1 MLSDPLNDTIDL
13 IKLYKAKDFEM
24 MPLFPKQKEALSLLE
39 DDVVN
44 EVLYGGS
51 ARSGKSVLGCDW
63 QIFRRLS
70 MPESYSLIG
79 REELTKLK
87 DTTLLTFFHRLKFY
101 GLTKDIDYRYNAQ
114 DFKFEFENGSR
125 IFFREIKFM
134 PSDPEFDRLGSYDLT
149 DAFLDEAQQIHYKA
163 PQVLKG
169 RFSVTEGKDW
179 KTVPKV
185 LYTCNPAK
193 TWIYTDFVKPS
204 ITGNLSEHKKFVAA
218 LPSDNPHVPQ
228 SFFDN
233 LATADEVTK
242 QRLLYGNF
250 EYDDD
255 PSALVDYNSLINLFT
270 NTHIKPGQRYI
281 SADLAMQGR
290 DKFVAGYWDGLQC
303 TVSIDMKK
311 SDGKII
317 EQSLTEL
324 KNAKAVGNTNIIAD
338 SDGLGAYLSAYIQ
351 NIRTFHGNARAVH
364 PVEFG
369 NIKDECG
376 FKLAEMI
383 NNGQIHIICTPA
395 QQEEIRKELSICLK
409 RDNVNTDKKK
419 LITKDKMKEL
429 LGHSPDYMDMLL
441 MRMWFELHSGIRVI
455 SI

>member
-1 MLSDPLNDTIDL
+1 MLSDRNSPTKELIDL
-13 IKLYKAKDFEM
+13 YKLKDFEM
-24 MPLFPKQKEALSLLE
+24 LPLFAKQLEALSFLE
-39 DDVVN
+39 DSIVN

-87 DTTLLTFFHRLKFY
+87 DTTLLTFFTRLKHY
-101 GLTKDIDYRYNAQ
+101 GLEKDIDYRYNAQ
-114 DFKFEFENGSR
+114 DFKFEFRNGSR
-125 IFFREIKFM
+125 IFFREIKYL
-134 PSDPEFDRLGSYDLT
+134 PSDDQFDRLGSYDLT

-169 RFSVTEGKDW
+169 RFSVTEGPGW
-179 KTVPKV
+179 KTIPKV

-204 ITGNLSEHKKFVAA
+204 MTGSISDRKKFVAA
-218 LPSDNPHVPQ
+218 LPADNPYVPA
-228 SFFDN
+228 SFFEN

-255 PSALVDYNSLINLFT
+255 PSALVDYNSLLDLFT
-270 NTHIKPGQRYI
+270 NTHVKPGLHRI

-290 DKFVAGYWDGLQC
+290 DKFIAGYWDGNIC
-303 TVSIDMKK
+303 HIEVDMKK
-311 SDGKII
+311 SDGKVI
-317 EQSLTEL
+317 EDSLTAL
-324 KNAKAVGNTNIIAD
+324 KNKYSVGNTNIIAD
-338 SDGLGAYLSAYIQ
+338 SSGLGEYLSGYIQ
-351 NIRTFHGNARAVH
+351 NIQTFHGNGRATH
-364 PVEFG
+364 PIEYG

-383 NNGQIHIICTPA
+383 NNGQILIKCSSA
-395 QQEEIRKELSICLK
+395 QKEEIRKELSICLK
-409 RDNVNTDKKK
+409 RDNVDTDKKK
-419 LITKDKMKEL
+419 LIKKEKMKEL
-429 LGHSPDYMDMLL
+429 LGHSPDYLDMLM
-441 MRMWFELHSGIRVI
+441 MRMWFEI
-455 SI
+455 SNESYIY